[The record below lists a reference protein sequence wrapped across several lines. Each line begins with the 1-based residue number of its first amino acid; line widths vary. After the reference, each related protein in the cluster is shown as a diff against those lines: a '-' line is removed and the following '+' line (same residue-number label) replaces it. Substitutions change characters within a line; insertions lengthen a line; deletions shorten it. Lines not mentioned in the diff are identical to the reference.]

1 MLVTLLKPFSKLC
14 LYVVVSSGFVPF
26 MCAASTPPSGK
37 NFLQS
42 STSSAEELRQ
52 FFLERL
58 RYFEVSDELIFRFD
72 QKLDSLFHQK
82 VLDPNSEIL
91 PTLLEKEHFEMGLI
105 RSLSEQSSE
114 KMLVAYQM
122 ILRNAE
128 DPKSPLHLD
137 AKRSLLKFHAAI
149 QSTLASPN
157 RSAALAVIQELERM
171 RPHLREELLK
181 QAAFVS
187 ADSLVS
193 RKLSSD
199 EEAAKIFQSLE
210 SAWQEHQQQQSVEMI
225 SSWAPQMLDAPTLY
239 PSVGSTGSISGSHLS
254 AGVWALTFDDGP
266 HPRYTQRLM
275 DLLNAAKVPA
285 TFFWLS
291 ENLQRYPEIA
301 RTASE
306 RGFHRGSHSFT
317 HKNLQVLKE
326 PGLQH
331 EIDDAYEVFTQV
343 IGQKPTFFRCPY
355 GNCGRPS
362 SPIRQHIARLNMMS
376 VLWNV
381 DSLDWQDRNPQSIFM
396 RVRKQMLLAGHGI
409 LLFHDIQPPTAAA
422 VKLVIAFMQS
432 HPTWKAYSLDEIMKL
447 QTGAEYPSP

>member
-1 MLVTLLKPFSKLC
+1 MFITRLKPFFKLC
-14 LYVVVSSGFVPF
+14 LYVVISVIFVPL
-26 MCAASTPPSGK
+26 AYGANTQPPAKS
-37 NFLQS
+37 FSQTS
-42 STSSAEELRQ
+42 MSSAEELRQ
-52 FFLERL
+52 IFLERL
-58 RYFEVSDELIFRFD
+58 RYFEVSDELLSRFD
-72 QKLDSLFHQK
+72 RKLDALFHQK
-82 VLDPNSEIL
+82 VLDPTNEVL
-91 PTLLEKEHFEMGLI
+91 PTLLEKEHFVMGLI

-114 KMLVAYQM
+114 KMLAAYQG
-122 ILRNAE
+122 ILRNAQ
-128 DPKSPLHLD
+128 DPKSPWHLD
-137 AKRSLLKFHAAI
+137 AKRSLLKFHASV

-157 RSAALAVIQELERM
+157 RPAALAIIQELERI

-193 RKLSSD
+193 KKLSAD
-199 EEAAKIFQSLE
+199 EEATKIFQSLE

-225 SSWAPQMLDAPTLY
+225 SSWTPQMLDAPTLY
-239 PSVGSTGSISGSHLS
+239 PSIGSTGSISGSHLP

-266 HPRYTQRLM
+266 HPHYTQRLI
-275 DLLNAAKVPA
+275 DLLSAANMPA

-301 RTASE
+301 RMAGE
-306 RGFHRGSHSFT
+306 RGFRRGSHSFT

-326 PGLQH
+326 SGLQH

-343 IGQKPTFFRCPY
+343 IGQKPTLFRCPY
-355 GNCGRPS
+355 GNCGRPNS
-362 SPIRQHIARLNMMS
+362 LIRQHVARLNMMS

-422 VKLVIAFMQS
+422 VKQVIAFIQS

-447 QTGAEYPSP
+447 QTGVEYPSP